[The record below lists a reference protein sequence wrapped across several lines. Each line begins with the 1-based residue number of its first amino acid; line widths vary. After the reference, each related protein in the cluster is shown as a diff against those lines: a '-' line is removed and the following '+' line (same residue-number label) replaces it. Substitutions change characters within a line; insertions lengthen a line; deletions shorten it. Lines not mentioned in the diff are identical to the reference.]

1 MYDSTEVKCMIR
13 IGLTGFT
20 DHPILASATTKASA
34 KLFDYSGHF
43 PIVEIDS
50 SFYAIPKLATIE
62 KWIAETP
69 SNFRFIVKAHQAMT
83 GHQRRE
89 DWTFSSIE
97 EIYQTFEDCLMPM
110 QQAGKLYAVLV
121 QFPPWYD
128 AMPKNM
134 AYIRKM
140 NQRLTHFQLAV
151 EFRNQTW
158 FDSQHRE
165 ATLNFLREEKIINV
179 ICDEPQAGVGSIP
192 FVPEA
197 TTDQVMFRFHGRN
210 LHGWRNVGNAEHWRK
225 VRFLYNYNDD
235 ELTTFMHV
243 IKEFE
248 AQGKDVVVTFNNN
261 SAHDAAP
268 NAKRLQHLLNISYE
282 GLAPR
287 QLDIFGGEW

>member
-1 MYDSTEVKCMIR
+1 MIR

-20 DHPILASATTKASA
+20 DHPLLASTTTKASA

-50 SFYAIPKLATIE
+50 SFYAIPKIE
-62 KWIAETP
+62 TVRKWLAETP
-69 SNFRFIVKAHQAMT
+69 TNFRFIVKAHQAMT

-89 DWTFSSIE
+89 DWTFTSIE
-97 EIYQTFEDCLMPM
+97 EIYQTFETCLMPM
-110 QQAGKLYAVLV
+110 YEANKLYAVLV

-128 AMPKNM
+128 AVPKNI

-140 NQRLTHFQLAV
+140 NERLTHFQLAV

-165 ATLNFLREEKIINV
+165 ATLNFLRQEKIINV
-179 ICDEPQAGVGSIP
+179 ICDEPQAGAGSIP
-192 FVPEA
+192 FVAEA
-197 TTDQVMFRFHGRN
+197 TTNQVMFRFHGRN
-210 LHGWRNVGNAEHWRK
+210 LHGWRNVGNAENWRK
-225 VRFLYNYNDD
+225 VRFLYNYSDD
-235 ELTTFMHV
+235 ELAEFVKV
-243 IKEFE
+243 IKYFD
-248 AQGKDVVVTFNNN
+248 QQHKDIVVTFNNN

-268 NAKRLQHLLNISYE
+268 NAKRLQQLLNVSYE

-287 QLDIFGGEW
+287 QLDIFREGW